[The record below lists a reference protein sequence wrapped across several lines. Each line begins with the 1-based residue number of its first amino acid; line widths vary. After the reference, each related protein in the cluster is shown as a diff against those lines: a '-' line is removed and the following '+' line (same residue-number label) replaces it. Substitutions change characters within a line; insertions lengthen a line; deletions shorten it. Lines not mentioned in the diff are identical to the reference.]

1 MADLTITAVW
11 SIIIEIQFGSAV
23 KGDTMNVTRIISIML
38 GLIAAVLIAMAGR
51 SCAKDI
57 TEKNKERRQR
67 NTTEAP
73 SYHLITDP
81 PIMSQPGDVQ
91 FTNDEEMPSLIV
103 ESTSQVITDPPYEIV
118 TNLLGEVV
126 ETIPVTT
133 PEEALI
139 PTTTL
144 GILEAYNALH
154 PVETQPVSD
163 FEPGTVAQNIVIE
176 IN

>member
-11 SIIIEIQFGSAV
+11 SIIIEIHFGSAV

-38 GLIAAVLIAMAGR
+38 GLIAAVLIAMAGK

-57 TEKNKERRQR
+57 AEKNKERRMS
-67 NTTEAP
+67 NTSEVP

-81 PIMSQPGDVQ
+81 PATAVPENPPHLI
-91 FTNDEEMPSLIV
+91 EET
-103 ESTSQVITDPPYEIV
+103 EGTTEREYITV
-118 TNLLGEVV
+118 TNMLAEVL

-139 PTTTL
+139 PTTPL
-144 GILEAYNALH
+144 SMLEEYEAKNNQGTTSIYEA
-154 PVETQPVSD
+154 PSEEIPYVSID
-163 FEPGTVAQNIVIE
+163 PNGFSYEMTW
-176 IN
+176 

>member
-38 GLIAAVLIAMAGR
+38 GLIAAVLIAMAGK

-57 TEKNKERRQR
+57 AEKNKERRMH
-67 NTTEAP
+67 NTSAVP

-81 PIMSQPGDVQ
+81 PATADSASIPIL
-91 FTNDEEMPSLIV
+91 TTET
-103 ESTSQVITDPPYEIV
+103 ESTTEREYITV
-118 TNLLGEVV
+118 TNLLGEVL

-144 GILEAYNALH
+144 SILEEYEARHNQGTTSIYEA
-154 PVETQPVSD
+154 PSEEIPYVSID
-163 FEPGTVAQNIVIE
+163 PEGFSYEMTW
-176 IN
+176 